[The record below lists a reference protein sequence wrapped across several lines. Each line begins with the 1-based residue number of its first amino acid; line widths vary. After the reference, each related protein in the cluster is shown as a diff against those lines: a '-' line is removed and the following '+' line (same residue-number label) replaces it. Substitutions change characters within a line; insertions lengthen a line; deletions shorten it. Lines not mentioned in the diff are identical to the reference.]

1 MAKNFKRKGETIDF
15 VASADI
21 LAGALVLVGTIAAVS
36 LNDVANGD
44 PGVGHVEGV
53 WELPAASAATAAV
66 GAAAYVTSGGEVTGT
81 ATDNTRIGVF
91 WEAKTNGQTTALVK
105 LNA

>member
-15 VASADI
+15 VASANI
-21 LAGALVLVGTIAAVS
+21 TAGTLVLVGTVAAVALS
-36 LNDVANGD
+36 DVASGEE
-44 PGVGHVEGV
+44 GVGHVEGV
-53 WELPAASAATAAV
+53 WELPAVSAATGAV
-66 GAAAYVTSGGEVTGT
+66 GTPAYMTSGGNVTGT

-91 WEAKTNGQTTALVK
+91 WAAKTNGQTTALVK

>member
-15 VASADI
+15 VASANTT
-21 LAGALVLVGTIAAVS
+21 AGSLVLVGTIAAVALS
-36 LNDVANGD
+36 DVANGEA
-44 PGVGHVEGV
+44 GVGHTEGV
-53 WELPAASAATAAV
+53 WELPAVSAATAVA
-66 GAAAYVTSGGEVTGT
+66 GAAAYVTSGGNVTGT
-81 ATDNTRIGVF
+81 ATDNTLIGVF

>member
-15 VASADI
+15 IASANT
-21 LAGALVLVGTIAAVS
+21 LSGALVLVGTVAAVS
-36 LNDVANGD
+36 LNDVANGEA
-44 PGVGHVEGV
+44 GVGHVEGV
-53 WELPAASAATAAV
+53 WELPAVSAATASA
-66 GAAAYVTSGGEVTGT
+66 GAAAYVTSGGNVTGT